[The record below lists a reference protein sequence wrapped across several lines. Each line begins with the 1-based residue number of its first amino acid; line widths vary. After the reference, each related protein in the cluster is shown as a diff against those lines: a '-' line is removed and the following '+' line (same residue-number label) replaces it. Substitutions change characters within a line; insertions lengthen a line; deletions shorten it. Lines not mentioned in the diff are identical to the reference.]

1 MEGRKINNIS
11 AFTYGKYIRTQ
22 KIGFK
27 GNYDFKQ
34 GDTLK
39 GIVVKHDAE
48 SNEVTIK
55 LTNGMEIEAEIQGD
69 VELKGGILKFEVTE
83 FKDNTLFLK
92 LSDNKA
98 DVIQGEASKKIT
110 DEIMNFII
118 KEGLKKEDYNML
130 KAMVKYNIPLTRE
143 NITTVKSVL
152 EFSGKMNNNPQE
164 IKSFINTYL
173 NSRDIV
179 VNSREGLQIAQ
190 KLYEFFKAFSK
201 ADLQE
206 VLLFLE
212 NNIEFTKENLD
223 SFNKLFNSENT
234 MEKVIDAVNEEIGKA
249 IAIEDELLSETEEIK
264 SFINT
269 YLNSRDIVVNSREGL
284 QIAQK
289 LYEFFKAFSQA
300 DLQEVLL
307 FLENNI
313 EFTKENLDSFNKLFN
328 SENAMEKVIDAVNE
342 EIGKAIAIEDELLS
356 ENTVE
361 QSLKQ
366 ITLKNGDE
374 YTGKGQGTEVGK
386 TIMATLVKES
396 SKSQSIN
403 DNIVRD
409 IIKNHSITDDDAK
422 EIIKLMRNDS
432 NYVMSKETLKEN
444 ILKHTGR
451 EVVLNDVEAKSLEA
465 IINKE
470 VIKDKDI
477 NFIKSLFNNIES
489 KQISVAKEL
498 ESNEIRENIFNI
510 SKNLAKNVTEK
521 SEGAKEVIRN
531 IISNLKEGN
540 GNSAQ
545 ILNIMK
551 SSINDL
557 KLFNKIND
565 QYYCLDVPVNFKENE
580 YPCKLIIK
588 DDRKDGK
595 VIDSTNFKVAVS
607 VKTKKLGTVDAFLNV
622 RNRNIDIQLKCNK
635 NVMNL
640 FVISKNKLKDI
651 VESSGFSTK
660 IEVIERTEELQLL
673 SCREFFN
680 DNNIAVVDITV

>member
-152 EFSGKMNNNPQE
+152 EFSGKMNNNPE
-164 IKSFINTYL
+164 KIKSFINTYL

-179 VNSREGLQIAQ
+179 VNSREGLQVAQ

-249 IAIEDELLSETEEIK
+249 IAIEE
-264 SFINT
+264 
-269 YLNSRDIVVNSREGL
+269 
-284 QIAQK
+284 
-289 LYEFFKAFSQA
+289 
-300 DLQEVLL
+300 
-307 FLENNI
+307 
-313 EFTKENLDSFNKLFN
+313 
-328 SENAMEKVIDAVNE
+328 
-342 EIGKAIAIEDELLS
+342 ELLS

-374 YTGKGQGTEVGK
+374 YTGKGKGTEVGK

-396 SKSQSIN
+396 SKSHSIN
-403 DNIVRD
+403 DNIVKESSKSHSINDNIVKD

-422 EIIKLMRNDS
+422 EIIKLMKNDS

-498 ESNEIRENIFNI
+498 ESNDIRENIFNI
-510 SKNLAKNVTEK
+510 SKNLAKNVTKK

-531 IISNLKEGN
+531 IISSLKESN
-540 GNSAQ
+540 GNSTQ

-565 QYYCLDVPVNFKENE
+565 QYYCLDIPVNFKENE

-588 DDRKDGK
+588 DDRKNGK

-607 VKTKKLGTVDAFLNV
+607 VKTVKLGTVDALLDV
-622 RNRNIDIQLKCNK
+622 KNRNIDIQLKCDK
-635 NVMNL
+635 SVMNL

-651 VESSGFSTK
+651 VESSGFSAK
-660 IEVIERTEELQLL
+660 IEVIERTEELKLL

>member
-152 EFSGKMNNNPQE
+152 EFSGKMNNNPEE

-249 IAIEDELLSETEEIK
+249 IAIEE
-264 SFINT
+264 
-269 YLNSRDIVVNSREGL
+269 
-284 QIAQK
+284 
-289 LYEFFKAFSQA
+289 
-300 DLQEVLL
+300 
-307 FLENNI
+307 
-313 EFTKENLDSFNKLFN
+313 
-328 SENAMEKVIDAVNE
+328 
-342 EIGKAIAIEDELLS
+342 ELLS

-374 YTGKGQGTEVGK
+374 YTGKGKGTEVGK

-396 SKSQSIN
+396 SKSHSIN
-403 DNIVRD
+403 DNIVKD

-422 EIIKLMRNDS
+422 EIIKLMKNDS

-498 ESNEIRENIFNI
+498 ESNDIRENIFNI

-531 IISNLKEGN
+531 IISSLKESN
-540 GNSAQ
+540 GNSTQ

-565 QYYCLDVPVNFKENE
+565 QYYCLDIPVNFKENE

-588 DDRKDGK
+588 DDRKNGK

-607 VKTKKLGTVDAFLNV
+607 VKTVKLGTVDALLDV
-622 RNRNIDIQLKCNK
+622 KNRNIDIQLKCDK

-640 FVISKNKLKDI
+640 FVISKDKLKDI

-660 IEVIERTEELQLL
+660 IEVVERTEKLQLL

>member
-11 AFTYGKYIRTQ
+11 AFTYGKYIRIQ

-234 MEKVIDAVNEEIGKA
+234 MEKVIDAVNEEIGKV
-249 IAIEDELLSETEEIK
+249 IAIEE
-264 SFINT
+264 
-269 YLNSRDIVVNSREGL
+269 
-284 QIAQK
+284 
-289 LYEFFKAFSQA
+289 
-300 DLQEVLL
+300 
-307 FLENNI
+307 
-313 EFTKENLDSFNKLFN
+313 
-328 SENAMEKVIDAVNE
+328 
-342 EIGKAIAIEDELLS
+342 ELLS

-374 YTGKGQGTEVGK
+374 YTGKGKGTEVGK

-396 SKSQSIN
+396 SKSHSIN
-403 DNIVRD
+403 DNIVKD

-422 EIIKLMRNDS
+422 EIIKLMKNDS

-498 ESNEIRENIFNI
+498 ESNDIRENIFNI

-531 IISNLKEGN
+531 IISSLKESN
-540 GNSAQ
+540 GNSTQ

-565 QYYCLDVPVNFKENE
+565 QYYCLDIPVNFKENE

-588 DDRKDGK
+588 DDRKNGK

-607 VKTKKLGTVDAFLNV
+607 VKTVKLGTVDALLDV
-622 RNRNIDIQLKCNK
+622 KNRNIDIQLKCDK

-640 FVISKNKLKDI
+640 FVISKDKLKDI

-660 IEVIERTEELQLL
+660 IEVVERTEKLQLL

>member
-249 IAIEDELLSETEEIK
+249 IAIEE
-264 SFINT
+264 
-269 YLNSRDIVVNSREGL
+269 
-284 QIAQK
+284 
-289 LYEFFKAFSQA
+289 
-300 DLQEVLL
+300 
-307 FLENNI
+307 
-313 EFTKENLDSFNKLFN
+313 
-328 SENAMEKVIDAVNE
+328 
-342 EIGKAIAIEDELLS
+342 ELLS

-374 YTGKGQGTEVGK
+374 YTGKGKGTEVGK

-396 SKSQSIN
+396 SKSHSIN
-403 DNIVRD
+403 DNIVKD

>member
-34 GDTLK
+34 GDILK

-234 MEKVIDAVNEEIGKA
+234 MEKVIDAVNEEIGKV
-249 IAIEDELLSETEEIK
+249 IAIEE
-264 SFINT
+264 
-269 YLNSRDIVVNSREGL
+269 
-284 QIAQK
+284 
-289 LYEFFKAFSQA
+289 
-300 DLQEVLL
+300 
-307 FLENNI
+307 
-313 EFTKENLDSFNKLFN
+313 
-328 SENAMEKVIDAVNE
+328 
-342 EIGKAIAIEDELLS
+342 ELLS

-607 VKTKKLGTVDAFLNV
+607 VKTVKLGTVDALLDV
-622 RNRNIDIQLKCNK
+622 KNRNIDIQLKCDK

-640 FVISKNKLKDI
+640 FVISKDKLKDI

-660 IEVIERTEELQLL
+660 IEVVERTEKLQLL

>member
-249 IAIEDELLSETEEIK
+249 IAIEEELLSE
-264 SFINT
+264 NT
-269 YLNSRDIVVNSREGL
+269 
-284 QIAQK
+284 
-289 LYEFFKAFSQA
+289 
-300 DLQEVLL
+300 
-307 FLENNI
+307 
-313 EFTKENLDSFNKLFN
+313 
-328 SENAMEKVIDAVNE
+328 MEKVIDAVNE
-342 EIGKAIAIEDELLS
+342 EIGKVIAIEEELLS

-374 YTGKGQGTEVGK
+374 YTGKGKGTEVGK

-396 SKSQSIN
+396 SKSHSIN
-403 DNIVRD
+403 DNIVKD

-498 ESNEIRENIFNI
+498 ESNDIRENIFNI

>member
-223 SFNKLFNSENT
+223 SFNKLFNNENT
-234 MEKVIDAVNEEIGKA
+234 
-249 IAIEDELLSETEEIK
+249 
-264 SFINT
+264 
-269 YLNSRDIVVNSREGL
+269 
-284 QIAQK
+284 
-289 LYEFFKAFSQA
+289 
-300 DLQEVLL
+300 
-307 FLENNI
+307 
-313 EFTKENLDSFNKLFN
+313 
-328 SENAMEKVIDAVNE
+328 MEKVIDAVNE

-374 YTGKGQGTEVGK
+374 YTGKGKGTEVGK

-396 SKSQSIN
+396 SKSHSIN
-403 DNIVRD
+403 DNIVKD

-498 ESNEIRENIFNI
+498 ESNDIRENIFNI

-531 IISNLKEGN
+531 IISSLKESN
-540 GNSAQ
+540 GNSTQ

-565 QYYCLDVPVNFKENE
+565 QYYCLDIPVNFKENE

-588 DDRKDGK
+588 DDRKNGK

-607 VKTKKLGTVDAFLNV
+607 VKTVKLGTVDALLDV
-622 RNRNIDIQLKCNK
+622 KNRNIDIQLKCDK

-640 FVISKNKLKDI
+640 FVISKDKLKDI

-660 IEVIERTEELQLL
+660 IEVVERTEKLQLL

>member
-234 MEKVIDAVNEEIGKA
+234 MEKVIDEVNEEIGKA
-249 IAIEDELLSETEEIK
+249 IAIEEELLSE
-264 SFINT
+264 NT
-269 YLNSRDIVVNSREGL
+269 
-284 QIAQK
+284 
-289 LYEFFKAFSQA
+289 
-300 DLQEVLL
+300 
-307 FLENNI
+307 
-313 EFTKENLDSFNKLFN
+313 
-328 SENAMEKVIDAVNE
+328 MEKVIDAVNE
-342 EIGKAIAIEDELLS
+342 EIGKVIAIEEELLS

-374 YTGKGQGTEVGK
+374 YTGKGKGTEVGK

-396 SKSQSIN
+396 SKSHSIN
-403 DNIVRD
+403 DNIVKD

-422 EIIKLMRNDS
+422 EIIKLMKNDS

-498 ESNEIRENIFNI
+498 ESNDIRENIFNI

-531 IISNLKEGN
+531 IISSLKESN
-540 GNSAQ
+540 GNSTQ

-557 KLFNKIND
+557 KLFNKSND
-565 QYYCLDVPVNFKENE
+565 QYYCLDIPVNFKENE

-588 DDRKDGK
+588 DDRKNGK

-607 VKTKKLGTVDAFLNV
+607 VKTVKLGTVDALLDV
-622 RNRNIDIQLKCNK
+622 KNRNIDIQLKCDK

-640 FVISKNKLKDI
+640 FVISKDKLKDI

-660 IEVIERTEELQLL
+660 IEVVERTEKLQLL

>member
-190 KLYEFFKAFSK
+190 KLYEFFKAFS
-201 ADLQE
+201 
-206 VLLFLE
+206 
-212 NNIEFTKENLD
+212 
-223 SFNKLFNSENT
+223 
-234 MEKVIDAVNEEIGKA
+234 
-249 IAIEDELLSETEEIK
+249 
-264 SFINT
+264 
-269 YLNSRDIVVNSREGL
+269 
-284 QIAQK
+284 
-289 LYEFFKAFSQA
+289 QA

-313 EFTKENLDSFNKLFN
+313 EFTKGNLDSFNKLFN
-328 SENAMEKVIDAVNE
+328 SENKKTTFLTID
-342 EIGKAIAIEDELLS
+342 LS
-356 ENTVE
+356 
-361 QSLKQ
+361 
-366 ITLKNGDE
+366 
-374 YTGKGQGTEVGK
+374 
-386 TIMATLVKES
+386 
-396 SKSQSIN
+396 
-403 DNIVRD
+403 
-409 IIKNHSITDDDAK
+409 
-422 EIIKLMRNDS
+422 
-432 NYVMSKETLKEN
+432 
-444 ILKHTGR
+444 
-451 EVVLNDVEAKSLEA
+451 
-465 IINKE
+465 
-470 VIKDKDI
+470 
-477 NFIKSLFNNIES
+477 NNIAEVEEKTADLFSADSVVTIVNTES
-489 KQISVAKEL
+489 KTTS
-498 ESNEIRENIFNI
+498 
-510 SKNLAKNVTEK
+510 TYT
-521 SEGAKEVIRN
+521 AKEVTKEIYTYEN
-531 IISNLKEGN
+531 IIALNLGTEIEFINTGGWLVKRYKATQE
-540 GNSAQ
+540 
-545 ILNIMK
+545 ITNITLS
-551 SSINDL
+551 SSIAGIIYRDRIEI
-557 KLFNKIND
+557 IN
-565 QYYCLDVPVNFKENE
+565 L
-580 YPCKLIIK
+580 
-588 DDRKDGK
+588 
-595 VIDSTNFKVAVS
+595 
-607 VKTKKLGTVDAFLNV
+607 
-622 RNRNIDIQLKCNK
+622 
-635 NVMNL
+635 
-640 FVISKNKLKDI
+640 
-651 VESSGFSTK
+651 
-660 IEVIERTEELQLL
+660 
-673 SCREFFN
+673 
-680 DNNIAVVDITV
+680 

>member
-11 AFTYGKYIRTQ
+11 AFTYGKYIRIQ

-249 IAIEDELLSETEEIK
+249 IAIEEELLSE
-264 SFINT
+264 NT
-269 YLNSRDIVVNSREGL
+269 
-284 QIAQK
+284 
-289 LYEFFKAFSQA
+289 
-300 DLQEVLL
+300 
-307 FLENNI
+307 
-313 EFTKENLDSFNKLFN
+313 
-328 SENAMEKVIDAVNE
+328 MEKVIDAVNE
-342 EIGKAIAIEDELLS
+342 D
-356 ENTVE
+356 TVE

-374 YTGKGQGTEVGK
+374 YTGKGKGTEVGK

-396 SKSQSIN
+396 SKSHSIN
-403 DNIVRD
+403 DNIVKD

-422 EIIKLMRNDS
+422 EIIKLMKNDS

-498 ESNEIRENIFNI
+498 ESNDIRENIFNI

-531 IISNLKEGN
+531 IISSLKESN
-540 GNSAQ
+540 GNSTQ

-565 QYYCLDVPVNFKENE
+565 QYYCLDIPVNFKENE

-588 DDRKDGK
+588 DDRKNGK

-607 VKTKKLGTVDAFLNV
+607 VKTVKLGTVDALLDV
-622 RNRNIDIQLKCNK
+622 KNRNIDIQLKCDK

-640 FVISKNKLKDI
+640 FVISKDKLKDI

-660 IEVIERTEELQLL
+660 IEVVERTEKLQLL

>member
-130 KAMVKYNIPLTRE
+130 KAMVKYNISLTRE

-234 MEKVIDAVNEEIGKA
+234 MEKVIDAVNEEIGKV
-249 IAIEDELLSETEEIK
+249 IAIEE
-264 SFINT
+264 
-269 YLNSRDIVVNSREGL
+269 
-284 QIAQK
+284 
-289 LYEFFKAFSQA
+289 
-300 DLQEVLL
+300 
-307 FLENNI
+307 
-313 EFTKENLDSFNKLFN
+313 
-328 SENAMEKVIDAVNE
+328 
-342 EIGKAIAIEDELLS
+342 ELLS

-374 YTGKGQGTEVGK
+374 YTGKGKGTEVGK

-396 SKSQSIN
+396 SKSHSIN
-403 DNIVRD
+403 DNIVKD

-422 EIIKLMRNDS
+422 EIIKLMKNDS

-498 ESNEIRENIFNI
+498 ESNDIRENIFNI

-531 IISNLKEGN
+531 IISSLKESN
-540 GNSAQ
+540 GNSTQ

-565 QYYCLDVPVNFKENE
+565 QYYCLDIPVNFKENE

-588 DDRKDGK
+588 DDRKNGK

-607 VKTKKLGTVDAFLNV
+607 VKTVKLGTVDALLDV
-622 RNRNIDIQLKCNK
+622 KNRNIDIQLKCDK

-640 FVISKNKLKDI
+640 FVISKDKLKDI

-660 IEVIERTEELQLL
+660 IEVVERTEKLQLL

>member
-152 EFSGKMNNNPQE
+152 EFSGKMNNNPEE

-223 SFNKLFNSENT
+223 SFNKLFNSEN
-234 MEKVIDAVNEEIGKA
+234 
-249 IAIEDELLSETEEIK
+249 
-264 SFINT
+264 
-269 YLNSRDIVVNSREGL
+269 
-284 QIAQK
+284 
-289 LYEFFKAFSQA
+289 
-300 DLQEVLL
+300 
-307 FLENNI
+307 
-313 EFTKENLDSFNKLFN
+313 
-328 SENAMEKVIDAVNE
+328 AMEKVIDAVNE
-342 EIGKAIAIEDELLS
+342 EIGKVIAIEEELLS

-374 YTGKGQGTEVGK
+374 YTGKGKGTEVGK

-396 SKSQSIN
+396 SKSHSIN
-403 DNIVRD
+403 DNIVKD

-422 EIIKLMRNDS
+422 EIIKLMKNDS

-451 EVVLNDVEAKSLEA
+451 EVVLNDVEAKSLEE

-498 ESNEIRENIFNI
+498 ESNDIRENIFNI

-531 IISNLKEGN
+531 IISSLKESN
-540 GNSAQ
+540 GNSTQ

-565 QYYCLDVPVNFKENE
+565 QYYCLDIPVNFKENE

-588 DDRKDGK
+588 DDRKNGK

-607 VKTKKLGTVDAFLNV
+607 VKTVKLGTVDALLDV
-622 RNRNIDIQLKCNK
+622 KNRNIDIQLKCDK

-640 FVISKNKLKDI
+640 FVISKDKLKDI

-660 IEVIERTEELQLL
+660 IEVVERTEKLQLL

>member
-1 MEGRKINNIS
+1 MEERKINNIS

-152 EFSGKMNNNPQE
+152 EFSGKMNNNPQG

-249 IAIEDELLSETEEIK
+249 IAIEE
-264 SFINT
+264 
-269 YLNSRDIVVNSREGL
+269 
-284 QIAQK
+284 
-289 LYEFFKAFSQA
+289 
-300 DLQEVLL
+300 
-307 FLENNI
+307 
-313 EFTKENLDSFNKLFN
+313 
-328 SENAMEKVIDAVNE
+328 
-342 EIGKAIAIEDELLS
+342 ELLS

-374 YTGKGQGTEVGK
+374 YTGKGKGTEVGK

-396 SKSQSIN
+396 SKSHSIN
-403 DNIVRD
+403 DNIVKD

-422 EIIKLMRNDS
+422 EIIKLMKNDS

-498 ESNEIRENIFNI
+498 ESNDIRENIFNI

-531 IISNLKEGN
+531 IISSLKESN
-540 GNSAQ
+540 GNSTQ

-565 QYYCLDVPVNFKENE
+565 QYYCLDIPVNFKENE

-588 DDRKDGK
+588 DDKRQGK

-607 VKTKKLGTVDAFLNV
+607 VKTVKLGTVDALLDAS
-622 RNRNIDIQLKCNK
+622 NRNIDIQLKCDK

-640 FVISKNKLKDI
+640 FVISKDKLKDI

-660 IEVIERTEELQLL
+660 IEVVERTEKLQLL

>member
-249 IAIEDELLSETEEIK
+249 IAIEE
-264 SFINT
+264 
-269 YLNSRDIVVNSREGL
+269 
-284 QIAQK
+284 
-289 LYEFFKAFSQA
+289 
-300 DLQEVLL
+300 
-307 FLENNI
+307 
-313 EFTKENLDSFNKLFN
+313 
-328 SENAMEKVIDAVNE
+328 
-342 EIGKAIAIEDELLS
+342 ELLS

-374 YTGKGQGTEVGK
+374 YTGKGKGTEVGK

-396 SKSQSIN
+396 SKSHSIN
-403 DNIVRD
+403 DNIVKD

-422 EIIKLMRNDS
+422 EIIKLMKNDS

-451 EVVLNDVEAKSLEA
+451 EVVLNDVEAKSLEV

-498 ESNEIRENIFNI
+498 ESNDIRENIFNI

-640 FVISKNKLKDI
+640 FVISKDKLKDI

>member
-249 IAIEDELLSETEEIK
+249 IAIEDELLSE
-264 SFINT
+264 
-269 YLNSRDIVVNSREGL
+269 
-284 QIAQK
+284 
-289 LYEFFKAFSQA
+289 
-300 DLQEVLL
+300 
-307 FLENNI
+307 
-313 EFTKENLDSFNKLFN
+313 
-328 SENAMEKVIDAVNE
+328 
-342 EIGKAIAIEDELLS
+342 
-356 ENTVE
+356 NTVE

-396 SKSQSIN
+396 SKSHSIN
-403 DNIVRD
+403 DNIVKD

-422 EIIKLMRNDS
+422 EIIKLMKNDS

-498 ESNEIRENIFNI
+498 ESNDIRENIFNI

-531 IISNLKEGN
+531 IISSLKESN
-540 GNSAQ
+540 GNSTQ

-565 QYYCLDVPVNFKENE
+565 QYYCLDIPVNFKENE

-588 DDRKDGK
+588 DDRKNGK

-607 VKTKKLGTVDAFLNV
+607 VKTVKLGTVDALLDV
-622 RNRNIDIQLKCNK
+622 KNRNIDIQLKCDK

-640 FVISKNKLKDI
+640 FVISKDKLKDI

-660 IEVIERTEELQLL
+660 IEVVERTEKLQLL

>member
-249 IAIEDELLSETEEIK
+249 IAIEEELLSE
-264 SFINT
+264 NT
-269 YLNSRDIVVNSREGL
+269 
-284 QIAQK
+284 
-289 LYEFFKAFSQA
+289 
-300 DLQEVLL
+300 
-307 FLENNI
+307 
-313 EFTKENLDSFNKLFN
+313 
-328 SENAMEKVIDAVNE
+328 MEKVIDAVNE
-342 EIGKAIAIEDELLS
+342 EIGKVIAIEEELLS

-374 YTGKGQGTEVGK
+374 YTGKGKGTEVGK

-396 SKSQSIN
+396 SKSHSIN
-403 DNIVRD
+403 DNIVKD

-422 EIIKLMRNDS
+422 EIIKLMKNDS

-498 ESNEIRENIFNI
+498 ESNDIRENIFNI

-531 IISNLKEGN
+531 IISSLKESN
-540 GNSAQ
+540 GNSTQ

-565 QYYCLDVPVNFKENE
+565 QYYCLDIPVNFKENE

-588 DDRKDGK
+588 EDRKNGK

-607 VKTKKLGTVDAFLNV
+607 VKTVKLGTVDALLDV
-622 RNRNIDIQLKCNK
+622 KNRNIDIQLKCDK

-640 FVISKNKLKDI
+640 FVISKDKLKDI

-660 IEVIERTEELQLL
+660 IEVVERTEKLQLL

>member
-1 MEGRKINNIS
+1 MEGRIINNIS
-11 AFTYGKYIRTQ
+11 AFTYGKYIRTE
-22 KIGFK
+22 KIGFR
-27 GNYDFKQ
+27 GSYDFKQ

-39 GIVVKHDAE
+39 GIVVKQDDE

-69 VELKGGILKFEVTE
+69 VDLKGGILKFEVTE

-92 LSDNKA
+92 LSDNKTE
-98 DVIQGEASKKIT
+98 VIQGEAIKKST

-130 KAMVKYNIPLTRE
+130 KAMVNYNIPLTRE

-152 EFSGKMNNNPQE
+152 EFSGKMNNNPQ
-164 IKSFINTYL
+164 
-173 NSRDIV
+173 
-179 VNSREGLQIAQ
+179 
-190 KLYEFFKAFSK
+190 
-201 ADLQE
+201 
-206 VLLFLE
+206 
-212 NNIEFTKENLD
+212 
-223 SFNKLFNSENT
+223 
-234 MEKVIDAVNEEIGKA
+234 
-249 IAIEDELLSETEEIK
+249 EIK

-328 SENAMEKVIDAVNE
+328 SENTMEKVIDAVNE

-622 RNRNIDIQLKCNK
+622 RNRNIDIQLKCDK
-635 NVMNL
+635 SVMNL
-640 FVISKNKLKDI
+640 FVISKDKLKDI

>member
-249 IAIEDELLSETEEIK
+249 IAIEE
-264 SFINT
+264 
-269 YLNSRDIVVNSREGL
+269 
-284 QIAQK
+284 
-289 LYEFFKAFSQA
+289 
-300 DLQEVLL
+300 
-307 FLENNI
+307 
-313 EFTKENLDSFNKLFN
+313 
-328 SENAMEKVIDAVNE
+328 
-342 EIGKAIAIEDELLS
+342 ELLS

-374 YTGKGQGTEVGK
+374 YTGKGKGTEVGK

-396 SKSQSIN
+396 SKSHSIN
-403 DNIVRD
+403 DNIVKD

-422 EIIKLMRNDS
+422 EIIKLMKNDS

-498 ESNEIRENIFNI
+498 ESNDIRENIFNI

-531 IISNLKEGN
+531 IISSLKESN
-540 GNSAQ
+540 GNSTQ

-565 QYYCLDVPVNFKENE
+565 QYYCLDIPVNFKENE

-588 DDRKDGK
+588 DDRKNGK

-607 VKTKKLGTVDAFLNV
+607 VKTVKLGTVDALLDV
-622 RNRNIDIQLKCNK
+622 KNRNIDIQLKCDK
-635 NVMNL
+635 SVMNL

-651 VESSGFSTK
+651 VESSGFSAK
-660 IEVIERTEELQLL
+660 IEVIEKTEELKLL

>member
-249 IAIEDELLSETEEIK
+249 IAIEE
-264 SFINT
+264 
-269 YLNSRDIVVNSREGL
+269 
-284 QIAQK
+284 
-289 LYEFFKAFSQA
+289 
-300 DLQEVLL
+300 
-307 FLENNI
+307 
-313 EFTKENLDSFNKLFN
+313 
-328 SENAMEKVIDAVNE
+328 
-342 EIGKAIAIEDELLS
+342 ELLS

-374 YTGKGQGTEVGK
+374 YTGKGKGTEVGK

-396 SKSQSIN
+396 SKSHSIN
-403 DNIVRD
+403 DNIVKESSKSHSINDNIVKD

-498 ESNEIRENIFNI
+498 ESNDIRENIFNI

-531 IISNLKEGN
+531 IISSLKESN
-540 GNSAQ
+540 GNSKQ

-565 QYYCLDVPVNFKENE
+565 QYYCLDIPVNFKENE

-588 DDRKDGK
+588 DDRKNGK

-607 VKTKKLGTVDAFLNV
+607 VKTVKLGTVDALLDV
-622 RNRNIDIQLKCNK
+622 KNRNIDIQLKCDK

-640 FVISKNKLKDI
+640 FVISKDKLKDI

-660 IEVIERTEELQLL
+660 IEVVERTEKLQLL

>member
-152 EFSGKMNNNPQE
+152 EFSGKMNNNPEE

-173 NSRDIV
+173 NSSDIV

-223 SFNKLFNSENT
+223 SFNKLFNNENT

-249 IAIEDELLSETEEIK
+249 IAIEE
-264 SFINT
+264 
-269 YLNSRDIVVNSREGL
+269 
-284 QIAQK
+284 
-289 LYEFFKAFSQA
+289 
-300 DLQEVLL
+300 
-307 FLENNI
+307 
-313 EFTKENLDSFNKLFN
+313 
-328 SENAMEKVIDAVNE
+328 
-342 EIGKAIAIEDELLS
+342 ELLS

-374 YTGKGQGTEVGK
+374 YTGKGKGTEVGK

-396 SKSQSIN
+396 SKSHSIN
-403 DNIVRD
+403 DNIVKD

-422 EIIKLMRNDS
+422 EIIKLMKNDS

-498 ESNEIRENIFNI
+498 ESNDIRENIFNI

-531 IISNLKEGN
+531 IISSLKESN
-540 GNSAQ
+540 GNSTQ

-565 QYYCLDVPVNFKENE
+565 QYYCLDIPVNFKENE

>member
-223 SFNKLFNSENT
+223 SFNKLFNSEN
-234 MEKVIDAVNEEIGKA
+234 
-249 IAIEDELLSETEEIK
+249 
-264 SFINT
+264 
-269 YLNSRDIVVNSREGL
+269 
-284 QIAQK
+284 
-289 LYEFFKAFSQA
+289 
-300 DLQEVLL
+300 
-307 FLENNI
+307 
-313 EFTKENLDSFNKLFN
+313 
-328 SENAMEKVIDAVNE
+328 AMEKVIDAVNE

-374 YTGKGQGTEVGK
+374 YTGKGKGTEVGK

-396 SKSQSIN
+396 SKSHSIN
-403 DNIVRD
+403 DNIVKD

-588 DDRKDGK
+588 DHRKNGK

-607 VKTKKLGTVDAFLNV
+607 VKTVKLGTVDALLDV
-622 RNRNIDIQLKCNK
+622 KNRNIDIQLKCDK

-640 FVISKNKLKDI
+640 FVISKDKLKDI

-660 IEVIERTEELQLL
+660 IEVVERTEKLQLL

>member
-152 EFSGKMNNNPQE
+152 EFSGKMNNNPE
-164 IKSFINTYL
+164 KIKSFINTYL

-179 VNSREGLQIAQ
+179 VNSREGLQVAQ

-249 IAIEDELLSETEEIK
+249 IAIEE
-264 SFINT
+264 
-269 YLNSRDIVVNSREGL
+269 
-284 QIAQK
+284 
-289 LYEFFKAFSQA
+289 
-300 DLQEVLL
+300 
-307 FLENNI
+307 
-313 EFTKENLDSFNKLFN
+313 
-328 SENAMEKVIDAVNE
+328 
-342 EIGKAIAIEDELLS
+342 ELLS

-374 YTGKGQGTEVGK
+374 YTGKGKGTEVGK

-396 SKSQSIN
+396 SKSHSIN
-403 DNIVRD
+403 DNIVKD

-422 EIIKLMRNDS
+422 EIIKLMKNDS

-498 ESNEIRENIFNI
+498 ESNDIRENIFNI

-531 IISNLKEGN
+531 IISSLKESN
-540 GNSAQ
+540 GNSTQ

-565 QYYCLDVPVNFKENE
+565 QYYCLDIPVNFKENE

-588 DDRKDGK
+588 DDRKEGK
-595 VIDSTNFKVAVS
+595 SIDSSNFKVAIS
-607 VKTKKLGTVDAFLNV
+607 VKTVKLGTVDALLNV
-622 RNRNIDIQLKCNK
+622 KNRNIDLQLKCDK
-635 NVMNL
+635 SVMNL
-640 FVISKNKLKDI
+640 FVISKEKLKEI

-660 IEVIERTEELQLL
+660 IEIVERTEELQLS

-680 DNNIAVVDITV
+680 DNNIAAVDITV

>member
-234 MEKVIDAVNEEIGKA
+234 MEKVIDAVNEEIGKV
-249 IAIEDELLSETEEIK
+249 IAIEE
-264 SFINT
+264 
-269 YLNSRDIVVNSREGL
+269 
-284 QIAQK
+284 
-289 LYEFFKAFSQA
+289 
-300 DLQEVLL
+300 
-307 FLENNI
+307 
-313 EFTKENLDSFNKLFN
+313 
-328 SENAMEKVIDAVNE
+328 
-342 EIGKAIAIEDELLS
+342 ELLS

-374 YTGKGQGTEVGK
+374 YTGKGKGTEVGK

-396 SKSQSIN
+396 SKSHSIN
-403 DNIVRD
+403 DNIVKD

-422 EIIKLMRNDS
+422 EIIKLMKNDS

-498 ESNEIRENIFNI
+498 ESNDIRENIFNI

-531 IISNLKEGN
+531 IISSLKESN
-540 GNSAQ
+540 GNSTQ

-565 QYYCLDVPVNFKENE
+565 QYYCLDIPVNFKENE

-588 DDRKDGK
+588 DDRKNGK

-607 VKTKKLGTVDAFLNV
+607 VKTVELGTVDAFLNV

-660 IEVIERTEELQLL
+660 IEVVERTEKLQLL

>member
-152 EFSGKMNNNPQE
+152 EFSGKMNNNPEE

-179 VNSREGLQIAQ
+179 VNSREGLQVAQ

-249 IAIEDELLSETEEIK
+249 IAIEDELLSE
-264 SFINT
+264 
-269 YLNSRDIVVNSREGL
+269 
-284 QIAQK
+284 
-289 LYEFFKAFSQA
+289 
-300 DLQEVLL
+300 
-307 FLENNI
+307 
-313 EFTKENLDSFNKLFN
+313 
-328 SENAMEKVIDAVNE
+328 
-342 EIGKAIAIEDELLS
+342 
-356 ENTVE
+356 NTVE

-374 YTGKGQGTEVGK
+374 YTGKGKGTEVGK

-396 SKSQSIN
+396 SKSHSIN
-403 DNIVRD
+403 DNIVKESSKSHSINDNIVKD

-432 NYVMSKETLKEN
+432 NYVMSKETLKDDDAKEIIKLMRNDSNYVMSKKTLKEN

-498 ESNEIRENIFNI
+498 ESNDIRENIFNI

-531 IISNLKEGN
+531 IISSLKESN
-540 GNSAQ
+540 GNSTQ

-565 QYYCLDVPVNFKENE
+565 QYYCLDIPVNFKENE

-588 DDRKDGK
+588 DDRKNGK

-651 VESSGFSTK
+651 VESSGFSSK

>member
-249 IAIEDELLSETEEIK
+249 IAIEE
-264 SFINT
+264 
-269 YLNSRDIVVNSREGL
+269 
-284 QIAQK
+284 
-289 LYEFFKAFSQA
+289 
-300 DLQEVLL
+300 
-307 FLENNI
+307 
-313 EFTKENLDSFNKLFN
+313 
-328 SENAMEKVIDAVNE
+328 
-342 EIGKAIAIEDELLS
+342 ELLS

-374 YTGKGQGTEVGK
+374 YTGKGKGTEVGK

-396 SKSQSIN
+396 SKSHSIN
-403 DNIVRD
+403 DNIVKD

-422 EIIKLMRNDS
+422 EIIKLMKNDS

-451 EVVLNDVEAKSLEA
+451 EVVLNDVEAKSLEV

-498 ESNEIRENIFNI
+498 ESNDIRENIFNI

-531 IISNLKEGN
+531 IISSLKESN
-540 GNSAQ
+540 GNSTQ

-565 QYYCLDVPVNFKENE
+565 QYYCLDIPVNFKENE

-588 DDRKDGK
+588 DDRKNGK

-607 VKTKKLGTVDAFLNV
+607 VKTVKLGTVDALLDV
-622 RNRNIDIQLKCNK
+622 KNRNIDIQLKCDK

-640 FVISKNKLKDI
+640 FVISKDKLKDI

-660 IEVIERTEELQLL
+660 IEVVERTEKLQLL

>member
-152 EFSGKMNNNPQE
+152 EFSGKMNNNPEE

-179 VNSREGLQIAQ
+179 VNSREGLQVAQ

-249 IAIEDELLSETEEIK
+249 IAIEE
-264 SFINT
+264 
-269 YLNSRDIVVNSREGL
+269 
-284 QIAQK
+284 
-289 LYEFFKAFSQA
+289 
-300 DLQEVLL
+300 
-307 FLENNI
+307 
-313 EFTKENLDSFNKLFN
+313 
-328 SENAMEKVIDAVNE
+328 
-342 EIGKAIAIEDELLS
+342 ELLS

-374 YTGKGQGTEVGK
+374 YTGKGKGTEVGK

-396 SKSQSIN
+396 SKSHSIN
-403 DNIVRD
+403 DNIVKD
-409 IIKNHSITDDDAK
+409 IIKNNSITDDDAK
-422 EIIKLMRNDS
+422 EIIKLMKNDS

-498 ESNEIRENIFNI
+498 ESNDIRENIFNI

-531 IISNLKEGN
+531 IISSLKESN
-540 GNSAQ
+540 GNSTQ

-565 QYYCLDVPVNFKENE
+565 QYYCLDIPVNFKENE

-588 DDRKDGK
+588 DDRKNGK

-607 VKTKKLGTVDAFLNV
+607 VKTKKLGTVDAFFNV

>member
-152 EFSGKMNNNPQE
+152 EFSGKMNNNPE
-164 IKSFINTYL
+164 KIKSFINTYL

-179 VNSREGLQIAQ
+179 VNSREGLQVAQ

-249 IAIEDELLSETEEIK
+249 IAIEE
-264 SFINT
+264 
-269 YLNSRDIVVNSREGL
+269 
-284 QIAQK
+284 
-289 LYEFFKAFSQA
+289 
-300 DLQEVLL
+300 
-307 FLENNI
+307 
-313 EFTKENLDSFNKLFN
+313 
-328 SENAMEKVIDAVNE
+328 
-342 EIGKAIAIEDELLS
+342 ELLS

-374 YTGKGQGTEVGK
+374 YTGKGKGTEVGK

-396 SKSQSIN
+396 SKSHSIN
-403 DNIVRD
+403 DNIVKESSKSHSINDNIVKD

-422 EIIKLMRNDS
+422 EIIKLMKNDS

-510 SKNLAKNVTEK
+510 SKNLTKNVTEK

-531 IISNLKEGN
+531 IISSLKESN
-540 GNSAQ
+540 GNSTQ

-565 QYYCLDVPVNFKENE
+565 QYYCLDIPVNFKENE

-588 DDRKDGK
+588 EDRKHGK

-607 VKTKKLGTVDAFLNV
+607 VKTVKLGTVDALLDV
-622 RNRNIDIQLKCNK
+622 KNRNIDIQLKCDK
-635 NVMNL
+635 SVMNL

-651 VESSGFSTK
+651 VESSGFSAK
-660 IEVIERTEELQLL
+660 IEVIEKTEELKLL

>member
-179 VNSREGLQIAQ
+179 VNSREGLQVAQ

-249 IAIEDELLSETEEIK
+249 IAIEDELLSE
-264 SFINT
+264 
-269 YLNSRDIVVNSREGL
+269 
-284 QIAQK
+284 
-289 LYEFFKAFSQA
+289 
-300 DLQEVLL
+300 
-307 FLENNI
+307 
-313 EFTKENLDSFNKLFN
+313 
-328 SENAMEKVIDAVNE
+328 
-342 EIGKAIAIEDELLS
+342 
-356 ENTVE
+356 NTVE

-374 YTGKGQGTEVGK
+374 YTGKGKGTEVGK

-396 SKSQSIN
+396 SKSHSIN
-403 DNIVRD
+403 DNIVKD

-422 EIIKLMRNDS
+422 EIIKLMKNDS

-498 ESNEIRENIFNI
+498 ESNDIRENIFNI

-531 IISNLKEGN
+531 IISSLKESN
-540 GNSAQ
+540 GNSTQ

-565 QYYCLDVPVNFKENE
+565 QYYCLDIPVNFKENE

-588 DDRKDGK
+588 EDRKNGK

-607 VKTKKLGTVDAFLNV
+607 VKTVKLGTVDALLDV
-622 RNRNIDIQLKCNK
+622 KNRNIDIQLKCDK
-635 NVMNL
+635 SVMNL

-651 VESSGFSTK
+651 VESSGFSAK
-660 IEVIERTEELQLL
+660 IEVIEKTEELKLL

>member
-130 KAMVKYNIPLTRE
+130 KAMVKYNIHLTRE

-234 MEKVIDAVNEEIGKA
+234 MEKVIDAVNEEIGKV
-249 IAIEDELLSETEEIK
+249 IAIEE
-264 SFINT
+264 
-269 YLNSRDIVVNSREGL
+269 
-284 QIAQK
+284 
-289 LYEFFKAFSQA
+289 
-300 DLQEVLL
+300 
-307 FLENNI
+307 
-313 EFTKENLDSFNKLFN
+313 
-328 SENAMEKVIDAVNE
+328 
-342 EIGKAIAIEDELLS
+342 ELLS

-374 YTGKGQGTEVGK
+374 YTGKGKGTEVGK

-396 SKSQSIN
+396 SKSHSIN
-403 DNIVRD
+403 DNIVKD

-422 EIIKLMRNDS
+422 EIIKLMKNDS

-498 ESNEIRENIFNI
+498 ESNDIRENIFNI

-531 IISNLKEGN
+531 IISSLKESN
-540 GNSAQ
+540 GNSTQ

-565 QYYCLDVPVNFKENE
+565 QYYCLDIPVNFKENE

-588 DDRKDGK
+588 DDRKNGK

-607 VKTKKLGTVDAFLNV
+607 VKTVKLGTVDALLDV
-622 RNRNIDIQLKCNK
+622 KNRNIDIQLKCDK

-640 FVISKNKLKDI
+640 FVISKDKLKDI

-660 IEVIERTEELQLL
+660 IEVVERTEKLQLL

>member
-234 MEKVIDAVNEEIGKA
+234 MEKVIDAVNEEIGKV
-249 IAIEDELLSETEEIK
+249 IAIEE
-264 SFINT
+264 
-269 YLNSRDIVVNSREGL
+269 
-284 QIAQK
+284 
-289 LYEFFKAFSQA
+289 
-300 DLQEVLL
+300 
-307 FLENNI
+307 
-313 EFTKENLDSFNKLFN
+313 
-328 SENAMEKVIDAVNE
+328 
-342 EIGKAIAIEDELLS
+342 ELLS

-374 YTGKGQGTEVGK
+374 YTGKGKGTEVGK

-396 SKSQSIN
+396 SKSHSIN
-403 DNIVRD
+403 DNIVKD
-409 IIKNHSITDDDAK
+409 IIKNHSVTDDDAK
-422 EIIKLMRNDS
+422 EIIKLMKNDS

-498 ESNEIRENIFNI
+498 ESNDIRENIFNI

-531 IISNLKEGN
+531 IISSLKESN
-540 GNSAQ
+540 GNSTQ

-565 QYYCLDVPVNFKENE
+565 QYYCLDIPVNFKENE

-588 DDRKDGK
+588 DDRKNGK

-607 VKTKKLGTVDAFLNV
+607 VKTVKLGTVDALLDV
-622 RNRNIDIQLKCNK
+622 KNRNIDIQLKCDK

-640 FVISKNKLKDI
+640 FVISKDKLKDI

-660 IEVIERTEELQLL
+660 IEVVERTEKLQLL

>member
-249 IAIEDELLSETEEIK
+249 IAIEDELLSE
-264 SFINT
+264 
-269 YLNSRDIVVNSREGL
+269 
-284 QIAQK
+284 
-289 LYEFFKAFSQA
+289 
-300 DLQEVLL
+300 
-307 FLENNI
+307 
-313 EFTKENLDSFNKLFN
+313 
-328 SENAMEKVIDAVNE
+328 
-342 EIGKAIAIEDELLS
+342 
-356 ENTVE
+356 NTVE

-374 YTGKGQGTEVGK
+374 YTGKGKGTEVGK

-396 SKSQSIN
+396 SKSHSIN
-403 DNIVRD
+403 DNIVKD

-432 NYVMSKETLKEN
+432 NYVMSKKTLKEN

-498 ESNEIRENIFNI
+498 ESNDIRENIFNI

-531 IISNLKEGN
+531 IISSLKESN
-540 GNSAQ
+540 GNSTQ

-565 QYYCLDVPVNFKENE
+565 QYYCLDIPVNFKENE

-588 DDRKDGK
+588 DDRKNGK

-607 VKTKKLGTVDAFLNV
+607 VKTVKLGTVDALLDV
-622 RNRNIDIQLKCNK
+622 KNRNIDIQLKCDK

-640 FVISKNKLKDI
+640 FVISKDKLKDI

-660 IEVIERTEELQLL
+660 IEVVERTEKLQLL

>member
-92 LSDNKA
+92 LSDNKV

-249 IAIEDELLSETEEIK
+249 IAIEDELLSE
-264 SFINT
+264 
-269 YLNSRDIVVNSREGL
+269 
-284 QIAQK
+284 
-289 LYEFFKAFSQA
+289 
-300 DLQEVLL
+300 
-307 FLENNI
+307 
-313 EFTKENLDSFNKLFN
+313 
-328 SENAMEKVIDAVNE
+328 
-342 EIGKAIAIEDELLS
+342 
-356 ENTVE
+356 NTVE

-403 DNIVRD
+403 DNIVKD

-498 ESNEIRENIFNI
+498 ESNDIRENIFNI

-531 IISNLKEGN
+531 IISSLKESN
-540 GNSAQ
+540 GNSTQ

-565 QYYCLDVPVNFKENE
+565 QYYCLDIPVNFKENE

-588 DDRKDGK
+588 DDRKNGK

-607 VKTKKLGTVDAFLNV
+607 VKTVKLGTVDALLDV
-622 RNRNIDIQLKCNK
+622 KNRNIDIQLKCDK

-640 FVISKNKLKDI
+640 FVISKDKLKDI

-660 IEVIERTEELQLL
+660 IEVVERTEKLQLL

>member
-234 MEKVIDAVNEEIGKA
+234 MEKVIDAVNEEIGKV
-249 IAIEDELLSETEEIK
+249 IAIEE
-264 SFINT
+264 
-269 YLNSRDIVVNSREGL
+269 
-284 QIAQK
+284 
-289 LYEFFKAFSQA
+289 
-300 DLQEVLL
+300 
-307 FLENNI
+307 
-313 EFTKENLDSFNKLFN
+313 
-328 SENAMEKVIDAVNE
+328 
-342 EIGKAIAIEDELLS
+342 ELLS

-374 YTGKGQGTEVGK
+374 YTGKGKGTEVGK

-396 SKSQSIN
+396 SKSHSIN
-403 DNIVRD
+403 DNIVKD

-422 EIIKLMRNDS
+422 EIIKLMKNDS

-498 ESNEIRENIFNI
+498 ESNDIRENIFNI

-531 IISNLKEGN
+531 IISSLKESN
-540 GNSAQ
+540 GNSTQ

-565 QYYCLDVPVNFKENE
+565 QYYCLDIPVNFKENE

-588 DDRKDGK
+588 EDRKNGK

-607 VKTKKLGTVDAFLNV
+607 VKTVKLGTVDALLDV
-622 RNRNIDIQLKCNK
+622 KNRNIDIQLKCDK
-635 NVMNL
+635 SVMNL

-651 VESSGFSTK
+651 VESSGFSAK
-660 IEVIERTEELQLL
+660 IEVIEKTEELKLL